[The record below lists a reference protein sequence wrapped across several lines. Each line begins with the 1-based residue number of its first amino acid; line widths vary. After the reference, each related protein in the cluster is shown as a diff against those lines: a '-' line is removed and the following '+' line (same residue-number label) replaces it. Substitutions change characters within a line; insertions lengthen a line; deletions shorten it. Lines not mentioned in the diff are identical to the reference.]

1 MRALPINAE
10 TTMFTSVVPI
20 PTVGNLPVNSFLIR
34 GEEPTAIDMGITPD
48 VPDWEMALRELIDPI
63 DIRWIV
69 VTHADRD
76 HVGALARLLTEAPN
90 ATVVASLGTVGLMSI
105 GSEPIP
111 PERAFLVHDGSTRD
125 IGDRTLRAVRPPM
138 FDNPG
143 TLAFFDPKQN
153 ILFSADCFGAPFTTP
168 EAALAEDVAAIP
180 DDELEPA
187 QLVWGSVDSPWA
199 HFVEETRFADNL
211 NGFLQDRP
219 DKVLST
225 HLPPI
230 HGDLD
235 RHVKTL
241 TKLPS
246 STPYVTADQAALEAF
261 MATMAPQ

>member
-1 MRALPINAE
+1 MRVLQINAE

-20 PTVGNLPVNSFLIR
+20 PTIGTLPVNSYLIR
-34 GEEPTAIDMGITPD
+34 GEEPTVIDTGITPE
-48 VPDWEMALRELIDPI
+48 VPDFDVALRDRIDPNE
-63 DIRWIV
+63 IRWIV

-76 HVGALARLLTEAPN
+76 HVGALGRLLTEAPN
-90 ATVVASLGTVGLMSI
+90 ATVVTSLVTFGLMSV

-111 PERAFLVHDGSTRD
+111 PERAFLIHDGSTHS
-125 IGDRTLRAVRPPM
+125 IGDRTLGAVRPPL

-153 ILFSADCFGAPFTTP
+153 VLFSADCFGAPFTTP
-168 EAALAEDVAAIP
+168 EEALAEDVAAIP

-187 QLVWGSVDSPWA
+187 QLLWGKVDSPWA
-199 HFVEETRFADNL
+199 HFVEEARLADNL
-211 NGFLQDRP
+211 KGFLQDGP
-219 DKVLST
+219 DKVLGT

-235 RHVKTL
+235 RHVQTL

-246 STPYVTADQAALEAF
+246 STPYVTADQASLEAS

>member
-1 MRALPINAE
+1 MRALAINAE

-20 PTVGNLPVNSFLIR
+20 PTVGNLPVNSYLIR
-34 GEEPTAIDMGITPD
+34 GAEPTVIDTGITPEVPEFD
-48 VPDWEMALRELIDPI
+48 VALREVIDPN

-76 HVGALARLLTEAPN
+76 HVGALGRLLTEAPN
-90 ATVVASLGTVGLMSI
+90 ATVVASLVTFGVMSV

-111 PERAFLVHDGSTRD
+111 PERAFLVRDGSTRD

-143 TLAFFDPKQN
+143 TLAFFDPRQN

-168 EAALAEDVAAIP
+168 DGALAEDVAAIP

-187 QLVWGSVDSPWA
+187 QLLWGSVDSPWA
-199 HFVEETRFADNL
+199 HYVEEPRFADNL
-211 NGFLQDRP
+211 NRFLQDRP
-219 DKVLST
+219 DKVLGT

-230 HGDLD
+230 HGNLD
-235 RHVKTL
+235 RHVKSL

-246 STPYVTADQAALEAF
+246 SPPYVTADQAALEAF
-261 MATMAPQ
+261 MAEMAPQ

>member
-20 PTVGNLPVNSFLIR
+20 PTIGNLAVNSYLIR
-34 GEEPTAIDMGITPD
+34 GEQPMLIDTGITPE
-48 VPDWEMALRELIDPI
+48 VPEFGVALRELIDPN

-76 HVGALARLLTEAPN
+76 HVGALGRLLTEAPN
-90 ATVVASLGTVGLMSI
+90 ATVVTSLGTFGLMSV

-111 PERAFLVHDGSTRD
+111 PERAFLVRDGSTHD
-125 IGDRTLRAVRPPM
+125 MGDRTLRAVRPPM
-138 FDNPG
+138 FDNPA

-153 ILFSADCFGAPFTTP
+153 ILFSADCLGAPFTTP
-168 EAALAEDVAAIP
+168 EAALADDVAAIP

-187 QLVWGSVDSPWA
+187 QLLWGSVDSPWA
-199 HFVEETRFADNL
+199 HFVEEARFADNL
-211 NGFLQDRP
+211 NCFLQDRP
-219 DKVLST
+219 DKVLGT

-230 HGDLD
+230 HGELD

-246 STPYVTADQAALEAF
+246 STPHVTADQAALEAF

>member
-1 MRALPINAE
+1 MRALQINPE

-20 PTVGNLPVNSFLIR
+20 PTIGNLPVNSYLIR
-34 GEEPTAIDMGITPD
+34 GEEPALIDTGITPEVPEFD
-48 VPDWEMALRELIDPI
+48 VALRDLIDPN
-63 DIRWIV
+63 DIRWIF

-90 ATVVASLGTVGLMSI
+90 ATVVTNIGTFGIMSV

-111 PERAFLVHDGSTRD
+111 PERAFLVRDGSTHD
-125 IGDRTLRAVRPPM
+125 IGDRTLRAVRPPT
-138 FDNPG
+138 FDSPA

-153 ILFSADCFGAPFTTP
+153 ILFSSDCFGAPFTTP
-168 EAALAEDVAAIP
+168 EAALADDVATIP
-180 DDELEPA
+180 EEDLESA
-187 QLVWGSVDSPWA
+187 QLLWGSLDSPWA
-199 HFVEETRFADNL
+199 HFVEEPRFADNL
-211 NGFLQDRP
+211 ERFLQDRP

-246 STPYVTADQAALEAF
+246 STPYVEADQAALEAF
-261 MATMAPQ
+261 MAEMAPQ

>member
-10 TTMFTSVVPI
+10 TTMFTSLVPI
-20 PTVGNLPVNSFLIR
+20 PTVGNLPVNSYLIR
-34 GEEPTAIDMGITPD
+34 GEEPTVIDTGITPE
-48 VPDWEMALRELIDPI
+48 VPDFDAALRELIDPN

-69 VTHADRD
+69 VTHPDRD

-90 ATVVASLGTVGLMSI
+90 ATVVTSFVTVGLMSV

-111 PERAFLVHDGSTRD
+111 PERAFLVHDGSTHS
-125 IGDRTLRAVRPPM
+125 IGDRILRAVRPPM

-143 TLAFFDPKQN
+143 TLAFFDPRQN
-153 ILFSADCFGAPFTTP
+153 ILFSADCFGAPFNTP

-187 QLVWGSVDSPWA
+187 QLLWGKVDSPWA
-199 HFVEETRFADNL
+199 HFVDERRFADNL
-211 NGFLQDRP
+211 NGFLQDQP

-246 STPYVTADQAALEAF
+246 STPYVTADQAELEAF

>member
-20 PTVGNLPVNSFLIR
+20 PTVGNLPVNSYLIR
-34 GEEPTAIDMGITPD
+34 GEEPTLVDTGITPEVPEFD
-48 VPDWEMALRELIDPI
+48 VALRDSIDTNE
-63 DIRWIV
+63 IRWIL

-76 HVGALARLLTEAPN
+76 HVGALGRLLTEAPN
-90 ATVVASLGTVGLMSI
+90 ATVVTSLVTFGLMSA

-111 PERAFLVHDGSTRD
+111 PERAFIVRDGSTRD
-125 IGDRTLRAVRPPM
+125 IGDRTLRAVRPPL

-143 TLAFFDPKQN
+143 TLGFFDPKQN
-153 ILFSADCFGAPFTTP
+153 ILFSADCFGAPFSTSD
-168 EAALAEDVAAIP
+168 AALADDVAAIP
-180 DDELEPA
+180 DDELVPA

-199 HFVEETRFADNL
+199 HFVEEARFADNL
-211 NGFLQDRP
+211 NRFLQDRP

-235 RHVKTL
+235 RHVHTL

-246 STPYVTADQAALEAF
+246 SRPYVTADQAALDAF
-261 MATMAPQ
+261 MAAMVSQ

>member
-1 MRALPINAE
+1 MRALAINDE

-20 PTVGNLPVNSFLIR
+20 PTIGNLAVNSYLIR
-34 GEEPTAIDMGITPD
+34 GEQPTLIDTGITPE
-48 VPDWEMALRELIDPI
+48 VPEFDMELRGLIDPN

-76 HVGALARLLTEAPN
+76 HVGALVRLLTEAPN
-90 ATVVASLGTVGLMSI
+90 ATVVTGFLTFGLMSV
-105 GSEPIP
+105 GCEPIP
-111 PERAFLVHDGSTRD
+111 PERTFLVREGSTLD

-143 TLAFFDPKQN
+143 TLAFHDSKQH
-153 ILFSADCFGAPFTTP
+153 ILFSADCFGAPFSTP

-180 DDELEPA
+180 DDDLVPG
-187 QLVWGSVDSPWA
+187 QLLWGSVDSPWA
-199 HFVEETRFADNL
+199 HDVEESRFTDNL
-211 NGFLQDRP
+211 NRFLADKP
-219 DKVLST
+219 DKVLGT

-241 TKLPS
+241 SKLPS

-261 MATMAPQ
+261 MAQMAPQ

>member
-1 MRALPINAE
+1 MRALQITAE

-20 PTVGNLPVNSFLIR
+20 PTVGNLPVNSYLIR
-34 GEEPTAIDMGITPD
+34 GEEATLIDTGITPEVPQFD
-48 VPDWEMALRELIDPI
+48 VALRDLIDPNE
-63 DIRWIV
+63 IRWIV

-76 HVGALARLLTEAPN
+76 HVGALGRLLAEAPN
-90 ATVVASLGTVGLMSI
+90 ATVVTSFVTFGIMSV

-111 PERAFLVHDGSTRD
+111 PERAFLVRDGSTHD
-125 IGDRTLRAVRPPM
+125 IGDRALRAVRPPM

-143 TLAFFDPKQN
+143 TLAFFDPKQR
-153 ILFSADCFGAPFTTP
+153 ILFSADCFGAPFSTP

-180 DDELEPA
+180 DDELAPA
-187 QLVWGSVDSPWA
+187 QLLWGSVDSPWA
-199 HFVEETRFADNL
+199 HFVEEARFADNL
-211 NGFLQDRP
+211 NHFVKDGP
-219 DKVLST
+219 EKVLST

-235 RHVKTL
+235 RHVQTL

-261 MATMAPQ
+261 MAEMAP

>member
-1 MRALPINAE
+1 
-10 TTMFTSVVPI
+10 
-20 PTVGNLPVNSFLIR
+20 
-34 GEEPTAIDMGITPD
+34 
-48 VPDWEMALRELIDPI
+48 
-63 DIRWIV
+63 
-69 VTHADRD
+69 
-76 HVGALARLLTEAPN
+76 
-90 ATVVASLGTVGLMSI
+90 
-105 GSEPIP
+105 
-111 PERAFLVHDGSTRD
+111 VHDGSTHD
-125 IGDRTLRAVRPPM
+125 IGDRTLRAVRPPT

-153 ILFSADCFGAPFTTP
+153 ILFSSDCFGAPFTTP
-168 EAALAEDVAAIP
+168 EAVLVEDVAAIP

-187 QLVWGSVDSPWA
+187 QLLWGKVDSPWA
-199 HFVEETRFADNL
+199 HFIEEAPFAANL
-211 NGFLQDRP
+211 ERFLQDRP
-219 DKVLST
+219 DKVLGT

>member
-1 MRALPINAE
+1 MRSLAINAE

-20 PTVGNLPVNSFLIR
+20 PTVGNLAVNSYLIR
-34 GEEPTAIDMGITPD
+34 GEEPTLVDTGITPEVPEFD
-48 VPDWEMALRELIDPI
+48 VALRELIDPN

-90 ATVVASLGTVGLMSI
+90 ATVVTSLVTFGIMSV

-143 TLAFFDPKQN
+143 TLAFFDPKQD

-180 DDELEPA
+180 TT
-187 QLVWGSVDSPWA
+187 S
-199 HFVEETRFADNL
+199 
-211 NGFLQDRP
+211 
-219 DKVLST
+219 
-225 HLPPI
+225 
-230 HGDLD
+230 
-235 RHVKTL
+235 
-241 TKLPS
+241 
-246 STPYVTADQAALEAF
+246 
-261 MATMAPQ
+261 